1 MSGRPDHQF
10 HDAVRVEDRI
20 PQVLCATCKARNDA
34 TFNYCQHCGTPPAR
48 APLAG
53 RTEEIVIDESKI
65 AGRKASVAL
74 ATARNGGQKRKLA
87 VSEKFDAFM
96 RTRSKQARGWSSA
109 TNADVVDWLCYLDSH
124 GGGTK
129 AVHSAECA
137 AVGSKSL
144 DRCSPGST
152 CATIYAANTLDKGF
166 ASKLKCAFAEILGVS
181 ETWNDQEKRG
191 NPVDSAEV
199 KAYLAHVLAEQR
211 RVGVTVQQAR
221 PMLAPVLL
229 QLVRYLRGS
238 TGALRTVKERV
249 ERSRDIAL
257 FVTAFHTAQRGLGLS
272 HALAAQVLGFPG
284 GEGLIFNFHFGKTL
298 RESSLAVV
306 VRRNRTCPELCPV
319 RAVQEFAIVAKS
331 MGWAPRGGYMFPQVE
346 TDGSKGTSPWNAHDM
361 SFTHLRL
368 TSSASLAV

>member
-1 MSGRPDHQF
+1 VLNTQTREQRGPVSGRPDHQF

-152 CATIYAANTLDKGF
+152 CATRYAANTLDKGF
-166 ASKLKCAFAEILGVS
+166 ASKLKCAFAEIPGVS
-181 ETWNDQEKRG
+181 EPWNNQEKRG

-199 KAYLAHVLAEQR
+199 KAYLAHVRAEQR
-211 RVGVTVQQAR
+211 IESVLRCNKRAR
-221 PMLAPVLL
+221 C
-229 QLVRYLRGS
+229 QR
-238 TGALRTVKERV
+238 
-249 ERSRDIAL
+249 RSYC
-257 FVTAFHTAQRGLGLS
+257 
-272 HALAAQVLGFPG
+272 
-284 GEGLIFNFHFGKTL
+284 N
-298 RESSLAVV
+298 
-306 VRRNRTCPELCPV
+306 
-319 RAVQEFAIVAKS
+319 KS
-331 MGWAPRGGYMFPQVE
+331 GI
-346 TDGSKGTSPWNAHDM
+346 
-361 SFTHLRL
+361 
-368 TSSASLAV
+368 